1 MERIDLRNMTRPELK
16 KWVEERGLEP
26 YRGDQIFQW
35 IQSPGIETF
44 DRMTNLAK
52 KWRAKLEEEA
62 FLSRLTARE
71 IETSRDGTRKFLWDL
86 EDGERI
92 ESVLIPERGH
102 YTLCI
107 SSQVG
112 CAQQCRFC
120 HTGRIG
126 LRRNLSAAEI
136 VNQVRTVKG
145 HLAGDPI
152 QLTNVVL
159 MGMGEPL
166 ANCRNTL
173 RALEILLDPLGLQL
187 SHRHVTLSTAGLIPE
202 MKILGEQS
210 PVSLAVSLNAAD
222 DATRS
227 LLMPVNRRY
236 PLRDLIAAC
245 RSYPLPRGKRITFE
259 YILLEG
265 INDSPPVG
273 QRPGGPAAGG
283 QGQDQPDPLQSPRRL
298 RISAAHG
305 AAAPGLPGS
314 PDPPPLHS
322 HHPPQQRER
331 YLRRLRAV
339 ACPVDRR
346 RTLSALIGCKGVTD
360 AFLYFSDI
368 FGIYE

>member
-1 MERIDLRNMTRPELK
+1 MERVDLRNLTRQELK
-16 KWVEERGLEP
+16 AWAAKRGLEP

-44 DRMTNLAK
+44 DQITNLAK

-112 CAQQCRFC
+112 CAQGCRFC

-166 ANCRNTL
+166 ANFKNTL
-173 RALEILLDPLGLQL
+173 RALQILLDPMGLQM
-187 SHRHVTLSTAGLIPE
+187 SYRHVTLSTAGLIPE

-210 PVSLAVSLNAAD
+210 PVGLAVSLNAAD

-236 PLRDLIAAC
+236 PLRDLIEAC
-245 RSYPLPRGKRITFE
+245 RSYPLAARQRITFE

-265 INDSPPVG
+265 INDS
-273 QRPGGPAAGG
+273 
-283 QGQDQPDPLQSPRRL
+283 L
-298 RISAAHG
+298 RSAKDLAD
-305 AAAPGLPGS
+305 L
-314 PDPPPLHS
+314 L
-322 HHPPQQRER
+322 
-331 YLRRLRAV
+331 
-339 ACPVDRR
+339 
-346 RTLSALIGCKGVTD
+346 KGVKAKINLIPFNPHEGTE
-360 AFLYFSDI
+360 FRPPTKP
-368 FGIYE
+368 

>member
-1 MERIDLRNMTRPELK
+1 MKTVPSRSEPHGLIQPPGKVDLRNFTLEELK
-16 KWVEERGLEP
+16 GWVAQWGLEP
-26 YRGDQIFQW
+26 YRGEQIFHW
-35 IQSPGIETF
+35 IQTPGIESF
-44 DRMTNLAK
+44 AQMTNVAK
-52 KWRAKLEEEA
+52 KWREKLQEESI
-62 FLSRLTARE
+62 LSRLTAE
-71 IETSRDGTRKFLWDL
+71 AIETSRDGTRKFLWAL

-102 YTLCI
+102 YTLCV

-145 HLAGDPI
+145 HLASDPI

-166 ANCRNTL
+166 ANFKNTL
-173 RALEILLDPLGLQL
+173 RALQILLDPLGLQM
-187 SHRHVTLSTAGLIPE
+187 SYRHVTLSTAGLIPE

-210 PVSLAVSLNAAD
+210 PVGLAVSLNAAD

-236 PLRDLIAAC
+236 PLRDLIEAC
-245 RSYPLPRGKRITFE
+245 RSYPLAARQRITFE

-265 INDSPPVG
+265 INDSLRSAKDLADLLKGVKAKINLIPFNPHEGSEFQPPTE
-273 QRPGGPAAGG
+273 QRLLAF
-283 QGQDQPDPLQSPRRL
+283 QETLISRHYTVMIRRSKGSD
-298 RISAAHG
+298 ISAACG
-305 AAAPGLPGS
+305 Q
-314 PDPPPLHS
+314 LHA
-322 HHPPQQRER
+322 RWTGVER
-331 YLRRLRAV
+331 
-339 ACPVDRR
+339 C
-346 RTLSALIGCKGVTD
+346 SAK
-360 AFLYFSDI
+360 S
-368 FGIYE
+368 

>member
-1 MERIDLRNMTRPELK
+1 MTRQELK
-16 KWVEERGLEP
+16 AWVEERGLQP

-35 IQSPGIETF
+35 IQSPDIETF

-52 KWRAKLEEEA
+52 KWRTRLDEEA
-62 FLSRLTARE
+62 FLSRLTVRE

-166 ANCRNTL
+166 ANLRNTL
-173 RALEILLDPLGLQL
+173 RALDILLDPQGLQM
-187 SHRHVTLSTAGLIPE
+187 SYRHVTLSTAGLIPE

-210 PVSLAVSLNAAD
+210 PVGLAVSLNAAD
-222 DATRS
+222 DATRN

-245 RSYPLPRGKRITFE
+245 GSYPLPRGKRITFE

-265 INDSPPVG
+265 INDSLRSAKDLADRLKGVKAKINLIPFNPHEGSEFRPPTE
-273 QRPGGPAAGG
+273 QRLLAFQEA
-283 QGQDQPDPLQSPRRL
+283 LIRRHYTVII
-298 RISAAHG
+298 RRSKGSDISAACG
-305 AAAPGLPGS
+305 Q
-314 PDPPPLHS
+314 LHARWTG
-322 HHPPQQRER
+322 P
-331 YLRRLRAV
+331 
-339 ACPVDRR
+339 
-346 RTLSALIGCKGVTD
+346 
-360 AFLYFSDI
+360 
-368 FGIYE
+368 

>member
-1 MERIDLRNMTRPELK
+1 MTRRELK
-16 KWVEERGLEP
+16 TWAEERGLEP

-35 IQSPGIETF
+35 IQSPEIETF
-44 DRMTNLAK
+44 DQMTNLTK
-52 KWRAKLEEEA
+52 RWRARLDEEA

-166 ANCRNTL
+166 ANLKNTL
-173 RALEILLDPLGLQL
+173 RALQILLDPLGLQM
-187 SHRHVTLSTAGLIPE
+187 SYRHVTLSTAGLIPE

-210 PVSLAVSLNAAD
+210 PVGLAVSLNAAD

-236 PLRDLIAAC
+236 SLRDLIEAC
-245 RSYPLPRGKRITFE
+245 RSYPLAARQRITFE
-259 YILLEG
+259 YILLDG
-265 INDSPPVG
+265 INDSLRSAKDLADLLKGVKAKINLIPFNPHEGTKFRPPTE
-273 QRPGGPAAGG
+273 QRLLAFQEA
-283 QGQDQPDPLQSPRRL
+283 LIRRHYTVII
-298 RISAAHG
+298 RRSKGSDISAACGQLH
-305 AAAPGLPGS
+305 ARWTGL
-314 PDPPPLHS
+314 
-322 HHPPQQRER
+322 
-331 YLRRLRAV
+331 
-339 ACPVDRR
+339 
-346 RTLSALIGCKGVTD
+346 
-360 AFLYFSDI
+360 
-368 FGIYE
+368 

>member
-1 MERIDLRNMTRPELK
+1 VRGIAVFKGLVEPMERIDLRNLTRPELK
-16 KWVEERGLEP
+16 AWVEERGLEP

-35 IQSPGIETF
+35 IHSPGLEAF

-52 KWRAKLEEEA
+52 KWRSRLSEEA
-62 FLSRLTARE
+62 FLSRLKTLD
-71 IETSRDGTRKFLWDL
+71 IEASQDGTRKFLWDL

-107 SSQVG
+107 SCQVG

-136 VNQVRTVKG
+136 VNQVRTVRGFLKD
-145 HLAGDPI
+145 DPVL
-152 QLTNVVL
+152 LTNVVF

-166 ANCRNTL
+166 ANFKNTL
-173 RALEILLDPLGLQL
+173 RAIGILLDPLGMNL
-187 SHRHVTLSTAGLIPE
+187 SHRHVTLSTAGLIPPLE
-202 MKILGEQS
+202 ALGRSS

-245 RSYPLPRGKRITFE
+245 RAYPLPRGKRITFE

-265 INDSPPVG
+265 INDSLRSAKALADLLQGVQAKINLIPFNPHEGSEFRPPSE
-273 QRPGGPAAGG
+273 QRLLSFQEALIRRHYTAIIRRSKGG
-283 QGQDQPDPLQSPRRL
+283 D
-298 RISAAHG
+298 ISAACGQLHAKWTG
-305 AAAPGLPGS
+305 TGCS
-314 PDPPPLHS
+314 P
-322 HHPPQQRER
+322 
-331 YLRRLRAV
+331 A
-339 ACPVDRR
+339 
-346 RTLSALIGCKGVTD
+346 K
-360 AFLYFSDI
+360 
-368 FGIYE
+368 

>member
-1 MERIDLRNMTRPELK
+1 MTRPELK
-16 KWVEERGLEP
+16 TWVEERGLEP

-44 DRMTNLAK
+44 DQMTNLAK
-52 KWRAKLEEEA
+52 KWRARLDEEA

-166 ANCRNTL
+166 ANLRNTL
-173 RALEILLDPLGLQL
+173 RALDILLDPHGLQM
-187 SHRHVTLSTAGLIPE
+187 SYRHVTLSTAGLIPE
-202 MKILGEQS
+202 MKTLGEQS
-210 PVSLAVSLNAAD
+210 PVGLAVSLNAAD

-245 RSYPLPRGKRITFE
+245 HSYPL
-259 YILLEG
+259 
-265 INDSPPVG
+265 
-273 QRPGGPAAGG
+273 AAG
-283 QGQDQPDPLQSPRRL
+283 QADYL
-298 RISAAHG
+298 RIYP
-305 AAAPGLPGS
+305 PG
-314 PDPPPLHS
+314 
-322 HHPPQQRER
+322 RN
-331 YLRRLRAV
+331 
-339 ACPVDRR
+339 
-346 RTLSALIGCKGVTD
+346 
-360 AFLYFSDI
+360 
-368 FGIYE
+368 

>member
-1 MERIDLRNMTRPELK
+1 MTRPELK

-35 IQSPGIETF
+35 IHSPGIETF

-236 PLRDLIAAC
+236 PLRDLMAAC

-265 INDSPPVG
+265 INDSLRSAKDLADLLQGVKAKINLIPFNPHQGSEFRPPTE
-273 QRPGGPAAGG
+273 QRLLAFQEA
-283 QGQDQPDPLQSPRRL
+283 LIRRHYTVII
-298 RISAAHG
+298 RRSKGSDISAACGQLHARWTG
-305 AAAPGLPGS
+305 AERSSASGGTTSGTVQTGRPG
-314 PDPPPLHS
+314 
-322 HHPPQQRER
+322 
-331 YLRRLRAV
+331 
-339 ACPVDRR
+339 C
-346 RTLSALIGCKGVTD
+346 
-360 AFLYFSDI
+360 
-368 FGIYE
+368 

>member
-1 MERIDLRNMTRPELK
+1 MERVDLRNLIRPELK
-16 KWVEERGLEP
+16 SWAAERGLEP

-44 DRMTNLAK
+44 DQITNVAK

-62 FLSRLTARE
+62 FLSRLTVRE

-126 LRRNLSAAEI
+126 LRRNLNAAEI

-152 QLTNVVL
+152 PLTNVVL

-166 ANCRNTL
+166 ANFKNTL
-173 RALEILLDPLGLQL
+173 RALQILLDPIGLQM
-187 SHRHVTLSTAGLIPE
+187 SYRHVTLSTAGLIPE
-202 MKILGEQS
+202 MKILGEHS
-210 PVSLAVSLNAAD
+210 PVGLAVSLNAAD

-236 PLRDLIAAC
+236 PLRDLIEAC
-245 RSYPLPRGKRITFE
+245 RSYPLAARQRITFE

-265 INDSPPVG
+265 INDSLRSAKDLADLLQGVKAKINLIPFNPHERSEFQPPTE
-273 QRPGGPAAGG
+273 QRLLAFQEA
-283 QGQDQPDPLQSPRRL
+283 LIRRHYTVII
-298 RISAAHG
+298 RRSKGSDISAACG
-305 AAAPGLPGS
+305 Q
-314 PDPPPLHS
+314 LHARWTG
-322 HHPPQQRER
+322 P
-331 YLRRLRAV
+331 
-339 ACPVDRR
+339 
-346 RTLSALIGCKGVTD
+346 
-360 AFLYFSDI
+360 
-368 FGIYE
+368 